1 VKRALVLLAAC
12 STPAATPKP
21 PDLGKLGAPGIAAFD
36 PARLEATTKFLSS
49 DDLRGREPGS
59 EGDATAEQFIADQMK
74 AIGLEPG
81 GDDGTYFQTMQ
92 LRRADR
98 VDASTE
104 LVIHGPGGDLALV
117 QDKDAQIWAEPRDGN
132 VAIDA
137 PLVFVGYGLAVPG
150 YDDLDGV
157 DVRGAIAVIYG
168 GAPRTINNRTL
179 DSAEHA
185 VLSDIKP
192 RTIALRDRGARA
204 VIAIFDPVRAELTPF
219 ELWMPKVHGPSMAWM
234 EHGAVGSLPV
244 LPMVTI
250 GEAGA
255 DRLGG
260 GPKLH
265 KIWEQL
271 DRGVVSRLSLEATA
285 TLRIHSTLKDITSRN
300 VIGRL
305 RGSDPSAG
313 TVIYTAH
320 HDHLGVGPAVDGD
333 TIYNGALDNAIGCAG
348 ILEIARAFAALPLRP
363 RRDILF
369 IAVAGEEKGL
379 LGSDYYASHPT
390 VPLANIA
397 ANINI
402 DGLNGLWEPHDV
414 VPLGAEHSATLAA
427 HASAAAAA
435 LGYRISPDPEPAEV
449 AFIRSDQYSFAKRG
463 VVAAFPGSGYLDEH
477 GGLEVNRA
485 IADDWSV
492 HRYHKPS
499 DVWFPGVHAEWAL
512 REAAFDFLFGL
523 SVAIAAERP
532 HWNAGDVFATMR

>member
-1 VKRALVLLAAC
+1 
-12 STPAATPKP
+12 
-21 PDLGKLGAPGIAAFD
+21 
-36 PARLEATTKFLSS
+36 
-49 DDLRGREPGS
+49 
-59 EGDATAEQFIADQMK
+59 
-74 AIGLEPG
+74 
-81 GDDGTYFQTMQ
+81 
-92 LRRADR
+92 
-98 VDASTE
+98 
-104 LVIHGPGGDLALV
+104 
-117 QDKDAQIWAEPRDGN
+117 
-132 VAIDA
+132 
-137 PLVFVGYGLAVPG
+137 
-150 YDDLDGV
+150 
-157 DVRGAIAVIYG
+157 
-168 GAPRTINNRTL
+168 
-179 DSAEHA
+179 
-185 VLSDIKP
+185 
-192 RTIALRDRGARA
+192 
-204 VIAIFDPVRAELTPF
+204 
-219 ELWMPKVHGPSMAWM
+219 MAWM

-255 DRLGG
+255 DRLAG
-260 GPKLH
+260 GPKFH
-265 KIWEQL
+265 KIWAEL

-285 TLRIHSTLKDITSRN
+285 TLRIHSSLKDITSRN

-305 RGSDPSAG
+305 RGTDPSAG
-313 TVIYTAH
+313 SVIYTAH
-320 HDHLGVGPAVDGD
+320 HDHLGVGPPVDGD
-333 TIYNGALDNAIGCAG
+333 AIYNGALDNAIGCAG
-348 ILEIARAFAALPLRP
+348 ILEIARAFAALPQRP

-390 VPLANIA
+390 VPLASIA

-402 DGLNGLWEPHDV
+402 DGLNGLWQPHDV

-427 HASAAAAA
+427 HAAAAADA

-485 IADDWSV
+485 ISDDWSV

-499 DVWFPGVHAEWAL
+499 DVWFPGVHADWAL

-532 HWNAGDVFATMR
+532 HWNAGDVFATMSAQPVSAQ